1 MYACSRQLNP
11 VAPGLQE
18 PPRAPRD
25 YPEIREKSV
34 QGFALPSEMQDM
46 TLAFPHVTVGR
57 PLELG
62 KSRPGSQPLLVS
74 FLLRLF
80 QIH

>member
-1 MYACSRQLNP
+1 MYACSPQLNP
-11 VAPGLQE
+11 VATGLQE
-18 PPRAPRD
+18 SPRAPRD

-34 QGFALPSEMQDM
+34 QGCALPSEVQDM
-46 TLAFPHVTVGR
+46 TLAFPHVAAGR
-57 PLELG
+57 PLELCR
-62 KSRPGSQPLLVS
+62 SRPGSQPLLVL

>member
-18 PPRAPRD
+18 PPRASRD